1 MLCRAMIRMCLVLP
15 LLAAGPAL
23 SGAEAAPVKLKN
35 GAHCQEHKVEPIEG
49 ETHRC
54 YFSPHRVGKHDF
66 STRNARAMYVIS
78 EIGPDCDEI
87 EILSDSQSET
97 VASDGSELKQVTVH
111 CTK

>member
-1 MLCRAMIRMCLVLP
+1 MFGRAMIRMCCLVLP

-23 SGAEAAPVKLKN
+23 SGTDRVKLKN
-35 GAHCQEHKVEPIEG
+35 GALCQEQKVEPFEG
-49 ETHRC
+49 ATYRC

-87 EILSDSQSET
+87 EILADSQSET
-97 VASDGSELKQVTVH
+97 VASDGSELRQVTVH
-111 CTK
+111 CTR

>member
-1 MLCRAMIRMCLVLP
+1 MFGRAMIRMCLVLP

-23 SGAEAAPVKLKN
+23 SAADAGPVKLKN
-35 GAHCQEHKVEPIEG
+35 GARCQEQKVDPFEG

-87 EILSDSQSET
+87 EILADSPSET
-97 VASDGSELKQVTVH
+97 VASDGGELKQVSVH